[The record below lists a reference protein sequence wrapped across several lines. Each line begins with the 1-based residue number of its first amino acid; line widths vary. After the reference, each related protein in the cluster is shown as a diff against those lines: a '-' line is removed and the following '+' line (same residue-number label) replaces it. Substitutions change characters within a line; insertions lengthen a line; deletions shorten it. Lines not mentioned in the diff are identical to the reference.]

1 MSPSPDILSPN
12 TIHFDKVETFSL
24 GFKELLFL
32 GFTLFIGFYGFSIC
46 VDKIY
51 VTDIDHIE
59 SITVHD
65 QMISH
70 RNPKTVAKSSLVSN

>member
-1 MSPSPDILSPN
+1 MSPSPDMLSPN
-12 TIHFDKVETFSL
+12 TIHFDRVETFSL

-51 VTDIDHIE
+51 ATELQSIE

-70 RNPKTVAKSSLVSN
+70 RNPKALSNSTLVSN